1 MSDLTK
7 DEILTLLAAARRL
20 HMDAADAHKNGLPDA
35 VDTSLAAHQATVHFG
50 QQIDSSY
57 TPSLFRWSIEAK
69 MVAAAYPH
77 AKSVPNKHRKV
88 ARELIRINEMLRTD
102 L

>member
-1 MSDLTK
+1 MTQLSK
-7 DEILTLLAAARRL
+7 DEILTLLAAARKL
-20 HMDAADAHKNGLPDA
+20 HMDAADAHKHGLPDA
-35 VDTSLAAHQATVHFG
+35 QDVSLAAHQATIHFG
-50 QQIDSSY
+50 QQIDNSY
-57 TPSLFRWSIEAK
+57 TPDLFKWSIEAK
-69 MVAAAYPH
+69 MVSAAYPH